1 MSNIVNTKTV
11 IIGAGVSGISTAV
24 NLLKKNYNDLLIF
37 EALDRIGGRVN
48 TIDYGD
54 SFLEIGA
61 QVKIIIYLLLKI
73 LYITILYF
81 V

>member
-73 LYITILYF
+73 LYITILYY

>member
-1 MSNIVNTKTV
+1 MSNSVNTKTV

-73 LYITILYF
+73 LYITILYY

>member
-1 MSNIVNTKTV
+1 M

-61 QVKIIIYLLLKI
+61 QVKIIIYLWLKI
-73 LYITILYF
+73 LYITMLYY

>member
-61 QVKIIIYLLLKI
+61 QVKITIYLWLKI
-73 LYITILYF
+73 LYITMLYY

>member
-1 MSNIVNTKTV
+1 MSNSVNTKTV

-61 QVKIIIYLLLKI
+61 QVKIIIYLWLKI
-73 LYITILYF
+73 LYITMLYY

>member
-61 QVKIIIYLLLKI
+61 QVKIIIYLWLKI
-73 LYITILYF
+73 LYITMLYY